1 LDPAYLQFE
10 IEKSENCVGDV
21 SKLSGLA
28 GLFIKNASF
37 FEIFVRGDD
46 MKDMYGLHYMSG
58 GEWDVEGSNLHQYM
72 FEVNDSKKWVLARL
86 KHGV

>member
-1 LDPAYLQFE
+1 MDLVTLTTQQ
-10 IEKSENCVGDV
+10 IEKMSGIAELF
-21 SKLSGLA
+21 SKRPH
-28 GLFIKNASF
+28 F

-46 MKDMYGLHYMSG
+46 MKDMYGLYYMGG

-72 FEVNDSKKWVLARL
+72 FEVYDYKKWVIARL